1 MKIKISE
8 ISTTDS
14 IPHNVSLEEQ
24 KALRE
29 LKNDTDLIINKA
41 DKGSTIVVQNRADYI
56 RDALEHLN
64 DPIRYKELDGDPT
77 RSIYRGLNEF
87 LIRLYKKGL
96 STEQKTSRL
105 LLPPEKARLVRLYFL
120 KKIHKS
126 PMENWTYSILL

>member
-14 IPHNVSLEEQ
+14 IPHNLSLEEQ

-56 RDALEHLN
+56 RDALEHL
-64 DPIRYKELDGDPT
+64 DYPIRYKELDGDPT
-77 RSIYRGLNEF
+77 RSICRGLNKF

-96 STEQKTSRL
+96 LKKKQVDFCS
-105 LLPPEKARLVRLYFL
+105 PPEKARLVRLYFL

-126 PMENWTYSILL
+126 PTENWTYSILL

>member
-14 IPHNVSLEEQ
+14 IPHNLSLKER

-41 DKGSTIVVQNRADYI
+41 DEGS
-56 RDALEHLN
+56 
-64 DPIRYKELDGDPT
+64 
-77 RSIYRGLNEF
+77 SICCGLNEL

-96 STEQKTSRL
+96 LNKKQVDFCSPQKKL
-105 LLPPEKARLVRLYFL
+105 GLLP
-120 KKIHKS
+120 KKD
-126 PMENWTYSILL
+126 P